1 MASRTLVN
9 GTGYDIKN
17 GRTLVNGTGY
27 SIKKGRTLVDGTGY
41 DILLNRYQLAPWTG
55 SDGDKHVTVQSRWWS
70 EIRKGLTV
78 QHTLSATVS
87 GNTNE
92 KAQSGFRLT
101 GLQAGDTVELTY
113 SCETTASGSF
123 YIDFIAQADDAESA
137 FEVSTPSSTTRTAS
151 GTAVGEGMLFYI
163 TAGRYNSRAY
173 SVTLHIYSLKVNG
186 EQII

>member
-87 GNTNE
+87 GNTDE

-113 SCETTASGSF
+113 CARLRRAAAFILILSRKRTTQKVHSRYQRRRLLRERQAVRRSEKECC
-123 YIDFIAQADDAESA
+123 FISPPGD
-137 FEVSTPSSTTRTAS
+137 TTRA
-151 GTAVGEGMLFYI
+151 
-163 TAGRYNSRAY
+163 
-173 SVTLHIYSLKVNG
+173 HIRLRF
-186 EQII
+186 IFIL